1 MHDRTLT
8 DAGAYRLMR
17 TIRRF
22 EERSLELSRDGMIAG
37 SIHLCLGQEAVP
49 VGALA
54 ALADGDRVLTTYRG
68 HGWAVAAGVPLEGLL
83 GELCHR
89 ADGINGGRGGSAH
102 FSAPRWGLLGENSIV
117 GAGVPIAAG
126 VALAE
131 RSAGTGGVVLASIGD
146 GAMNQGAVHEALV
159 FAAARD
165 LPLIVLVE
173 NNEWAE
179 MTPSA
184 TMLRIDRLADRA
196 GGYGIP
202 GHVVD
207 GTDPFAVRDVVAEAA
222 TAARGGGGP
231 VLIEAL
237 VPRLG
242 GHYNRDIEHYRSA
255 EDRAAVALRDP
266 LALLRRRLLDDGE
279 LTGAAIGELDAHA
292 DEAVDAATK
301 AVRDMPSADPAA
313 ALDHLYGAGPTSV
326 PTPTGEPESESVEL
340 SYVLAVNAALRDELA
355 ARPEVVVYGEDV
367 GAAGGI
373 FGATRKLQKEFGA
386 GRVFDTPIVES
397 AILGSAVG
405 AAMAGLRP
413 VVEIM
418 WADFMLVALDQLVN
432 QAANVRYVSRSEL
445 SAPLVVRMQ
454 QGVTPGSCAQHS
466 QNLEALL
473 AHVPGLRVGLPT
485 TPGDAYAMLRSAVA
499 DPDPVVVIESR
510 SLYLTKGMVR
520 RGGPVEPVGGAAVRR
535 TGGDVALVG
544 WGPILPHVLAAADDL
559 AAAGIEA
566 SVVDLRWLNPLDLDT
581 VERVVRAS
589 GGRILVVHEANVTGG
604 FGAELAA
611 RLHERLFGVLDRPVA
626 RLGAPDTRI
635 PAAPALQEA
644 LLPGAAA
651 IVRAATALVEGS
663 RE

>member
-207 GTDPFAVRDVVAEAA
+207 GTDPFAVREVVVEAA
-222 TAARGGGGP
+222 RAARGGGGP
-231 VLIEAL
+231 VLVEAL

-266 LALLRRRLLDDGE
+266 LVLLRRRLLDDGE
-279 LTGAAIGELDAHA
+279 LTGEAIGELDAHA

-301 AVRDMPSADPAA
+301 AVHDMPSADPATA
-313 ALDHLYGAGPTSV
+313 RDHLYAPAPTSA
-326 PTPTGEPESESVEL
+326 PTVESESESVEL
-340 SYVLAVNAALRDELA
+340 NYVLAVNAALRDELA

-373 FGATRKLQKEFGA
+373 FGATRKLQKDFGA
-386 GRVFDTPIVES
+386 GRVFDTPIAES

-520 RGGPVEPVGGAAVRR
+520 RGGPVAPVGGAAVRR

-559 AAAGIEA
+559 AAVGIEA

-611 RLHERLFGVLDRPVA
+611 RLQERLFGVLDRPVA

-644 LLPGAAA
+644 LLPSAAD
-651 IVRAATALVEGS
+651 IVRTATALVEGS